1 MSSIGDRIKELR
13 TKLELSQDVFA
24 AKLGYTRGKITNIE
38 VNGREPEDLLIN
50 LICSVYNV
58 NEQWLRSGDGPM
70 FGSEDK
76 ERETIIANLV
86 NTYLSSDS
94 ESFKSKFI
102 TMLSRLTEEQWEVL
116 ALMHQNIE
124 KKD

>member
-76 ERETIIANLV
+76 EREAIITNLV